1 MLSAEYTSVTW
12 VLVINIIATV
22 IWICVLIP
30 QFIKT
35 VVTRDT
41 YSISI
46 FMYLFYPM
54 SNVMW
59 ISYEVSMMISAVT
72 RDILAML
79 INDCVGLV
87 LSLTIFSIKIHNV
100 LKAKKL
106 GISEKDYY
114 NKYIKP
120 KKQSKKEN
128 KK

>member
-114 NKYIKP
+114 NKYIEP

>member
-1 MLSAEYTSVTW
+1 MLNGAEFTTW
-12 VLVINIIATV
+12 PWVMVLNIVATIV
-22 IWICVLIP
+22 WISVLIP

-35 VVTRDT
+35 VKTRDT

-59 ISYEVSMMISAVT
+59 ISYETFMLISAASW
-72 RDILAML
+72 DIIAML
-79 INDCVGLV
+79 INDCVGMI

-106 GISEKDYY
+106 GIPEVDYY
-114 NKYIKP
+114 NKYIKNKIKE
-120 KKQSKKEN
+120 KK
-128 KK
+128 